1 MKKSTMILAGLILM
15 PVLSFAQ
22 LHLTWEPGSMSPAE
36 AVACNQYR
44 EVCPYNGGGTGGD
57 NLPACTQV
65 CVSYVSPLQLL
76 NVVNTHGNSLMQLET
91 NIAIVRQDFQPSIS
105 AHATEINNIKSSLST
120 AELQRMIQKAVRE
133 ELNQRGL

>member
-1 MKKSTMILAGLILM
+1 MKKSSMILGLLTLL
-15 PVLSFAQ
+15 PAVSFAQ
-22 LHLTWEPGSMSPAE
+22 LHLTWETGSFSPAE

-57 NLPACTQV
+57 NVPVCTQV
-65 CVSYVSPLQLL
+65 CVSYVSPIQLL
-76 NVVNTHGNSLMQLET
+76 NVVNTHGNSLMQMET
-91 NIAIVRQDFQPSIS
+91 NIRAVRQDFQPSIS
-105 AHATEINNIKSSLST
+105 AQATEISNIKSSLSS